1 MAGSGCHGVAG
12 GAALEELAGATL
24 GADLSVPGP
33 PCLAPVAMLVPTV
46 LGQRWDRVD
55 GGCHPWNSSQGR
67 GPGSTLDGLAPMAM
81 QVPAVLSSGGWWVPS
96 LGLPSLALV
105 WAHPCLAGAG
115 GHAVAGS
122 SELGPMVGA
131 IPGPAF
137 AGAGREL
144 TLTGWCRLA
153 SSRWLVPLTG
163 VLAQAPCGRTLSGLV
178 PKVQGPDECPR
189 AHLGCEFSAG
199 VALPGMIAS

>member
-1 MAGSGCHGVAG
+1 MAGTGCHGVAG
-12 GAALEELAGATL
+12 GAVLEELAGATL

-55 GGCHPWNSSQGR
+55 GGCHPWTSSQGR
-67 GPGSTLDGLAPMAM
+67 GPGSTLDGLAPVAM

-105 WAHPCLAGAG
+105 WAHPSLDGTG
-115 GHAVAGS
+115 GH
-122 SELGPMVGA
+122 LGGGGVEPERATGA
-131 IPGPAF
+131 TPGLANS
-137 AGAGREL
+137 GTGRVL

-153 SSRWLVPLTG
+153 SIRWCAPLTG
-163 VLAQAPCGRTLSGLV
+163 VLAQAPCG
-178 PKVQGPDECPR
+178 
-189 AHLGCEFSAG
+189 AHL
-199 VALPGMIAS
+199 VWPGAEGSGA

>member
-1 MAGSGCHGVAG
+1 M
-12 GAALEELAGATL
+12 LEELAGATL

-33 PCLAPVAMLVPTV
+33 PCLAPVTMLVPT
-46 LGQRWDRVD
+46 
-55 GGCHPWNSSQGR
+55 
-67 GPGSTLDGLAPMAM
+67 
-81 QVPAVLSSGGWWVPS
+81 VLSSGGWWVPT
-96 LGLPSLALV
+96 LDLLSLALV
-105 WAHPCLAGAG
+105 WAHPCLAGTG

-122 SELGPMVGA
+122 SELGRMVGA

-163 VLAQAPCGRTLSGLV
+163 VPAQAPCRGIPCLAWCRRFRGLMNARGRTLVVNSAQVWLYLCGSTWNDCLLTLARSGV
-178 PKVQGPDECPR
+178 DAV
-189 AHLGCEFSAG
+189 G
-199 VALPGMIAS
+199 VTR